1 MDKSSFQALPGIYP
15 NWKVKVTQK
24 ADGKQAG
31 VFGWS
36 QPAVTHAL
44 HWSSI
49 ACTGEAS
56 GNAEWRSFRQC
67 GRMKPAWGWESN
79 KQVRIQWLG
88 TFFLKKK
95 KNKKK
100 LSAPTTLGRLH
111 IPLTSRRGPEGE
123 TWSYCL
129 LQHWICVWPLSMG
142 CVLCEDRGCRASSP
156 RRIPANMPYAFAL
169 SSRKVLEEHF
179 PDKSLNHDHEWQCL
193 CLGHIS

>member
-36 QPAVTHAL
+36 RPAVTHAL

-67 GRMKPAWGWESN
+67 SRMKPAWGWESN
-79 KQVRIQWLG
+79 KQLHIQWLG

-95 KNKKK
+95 KTKNKTLCPDHTR
-100 LSAPTTLGRLH
+100 LSSHSINVTER
-111 IPLTSRRGPEGE
+111 SRRRDVIILPSAALDMRVAFVHG
-123 TWSYCL
+123 
-129 LQHWICVWPLSMG
+129 VR
-142 CVLCEDRGCRASSP
+142 VV
-156 RRIPANMPYAFAL
+156 RRQRVQGKQP
-169 SSRKVLEEHF
+169 
-179 PDKSLNHDHEWQCL
+179 
-193 CLGHIS
+193 